1 MDATRD
7 QIMFMDNEVQRMVD
21 IGAWEEGRR
30 STWISPMFLVPKPGS
45 NKWRVII
52 DLRFLNRYCRD
63 FSIKYET
70 LKKLKNLAQKNDY
83 CFSLDLADGYYCL
96 GIREVDR
103 DFFTVNYRGR
113 LLRLACLPMGWN
125 ASPYVFCMLMQP
137 LVRYLRSPLL
147 ATGLPTVPCKKRL
160 RTQKWKGIRLLPFL
174 DDYLFLASTYAE
186 AISIRSH
193 VQATLERLGLS
204 RNEKKGYWEP
214 VQVLEHLGLEIDTRK
229 GEFRAPPT
237 KLAGISQLARAILG
251 RAARDRRW
259 VPVKLLSSLAGKAQ
273 FLYLAIPAARFYL
286 RELHTVSS
294 SKESWSARV
303 KVTNQLWRD
312 LQWWAEVPVR
322 SNGRTMFRHVET
334 AYLHVDSSDYGWGAV
349 LNDMKTARG
358 FWYDTD
364 RASHITFKEL
374 KAVRLAIESFL
385 PYVAGRAVLLH
396 EDNQAVVAVLTHFT
410 TRSPQMMVEL
420 RKLWYLLDT
429 NDINIRPRYIR
440 SAANIWADALSREL
454 DTSDWKLNP
463 KLFKYVDKL
472 WGPHTI
478 DRFAS
483 KENRMV
489 DRYNSRWL
497 DPLTEGVD
505 ALRFSDASW
514 RRENNWCNPPWELLE
529 EVVLKLRNSRAAAT
543 VVVPAWRST
552 AWFQQLQQMAAEVLL
567 YPPAHDLFFPGRLGG
582 REGVGTTHWS
592 VAVFRVP
599 YRHGCT

>member
-147 ATGLPTVPCKKRL
+147 ATGLPIVPCKKRL

-237 KLAGISQLARAILG
+237 KLASISQLARAIL
-251 RAARDRRW
+251 A
-259 VPVKLLSSLAGKAQ
+259 
-273 FLYLAIPAARFYL
+273 
-286 RELHTVSS
+286 
-294 SKESWSARV
+294 
-303 KVTNQLWRD
+303 
-312 LQWWAEVPVR
+312 LQ
-322 SNGRTMFRHVET
+322 N
-334 AYLHVDSSDYGWGAV
+334 
-349 LNDMKTARG
+349 
-358 FWYDTD
+358 
-364 RASHITFKEL
+364 
-374 KAVRLAIESFL
+374 
-385 PYVAGRAVLLH
+385 
-396 EDNQAVVAVLTHFT
+396 
-410 TRSPQMMVEL
+410 
-420 RKLWYLLDT
+420 
-429 NDINIRPRYIR
+429 
-440 SAANIWADALSREL
+440 
-454 DTSDWKLNP
+454 
-463 KLFKYVDKL
+463 
-472 WGPHTI
+472 
-478 DRFAS
+478 
-483 KENRMV
+483 
-489 DRYNSRWL
+489 
-497 DPLTEGVD
+497 
-505 ALRFSDASW
+505 
-514 RRENNWCNPPWELLE
+514 
-529 EVVLKLRNSRAAAT
+529 
-543 VVVPAWRST
+543 
-552 AWFQQLQQMAAEVLL
+552 
-567 YPPAHDLFFPGRLGG
+567 
-582 REGVGTTHWS
+582 
-592 VAVFRVP
+592 
-599 YRHGCT
+599 